1 MAEQNTNVTNT
12 TEQQELGELLQI
24 RRDKLKALQDE
35 GRDPF
40 QITKF
45 DVTHHAQNIK
55 DNFDE
60 LDGKEVSVAGRMMS
74 KRIMGKASFC
84 HVQDLKGT
92 IQCYIARDA
101 VGEDEYAK
109 FKKMDIGDIVGALK
123 DNQHH
128 KTLPRLTGIH
138 GS

>member
-45 DVTHHAQNIK
+45 DVTHHAQ
-55 DNFDE
+55 
-60 LDGKEVSVAGRMMS
+60 
-74 KRIMGKASFC
+74 
-84 HVQDLKGT
+84 
-92 IQCYIARDA
+92 
-101 VGEDEYAK
+101 
-109 FKKMDIGDIVGALK
+109 DI
-123 DNQHH
+123 
-128 KTLPRLTGIH
+128 
-138 GS
+138 